1 MSKCDF
7 LKREVNYLGHIVS
20 ASGIKP
26 DPEKVK
32 AIQNLATPTTVKG
45 VRSFIGM
52 CGYYRRFVP
61 NFVKIAKPLTDL
73 TKKNRHFYWTE
84 ECQVS
89 FETLRTA
96 LMEAPVLAYTDISKP
111 YKVYT
116 DASNYAIDAA
126 LVQDTGM
133 GERVIQYL
141 SHQLNETQRRWP
153 IIEKEANAIVYGIQK
168 FRPYLLGSKFT
179 VMTDHKPL
187 KHLFTSEMRNPRI
200 QRWAIMLDEYGCDIE
215 YISGS
220 RNAVADALLRLG
232 SRGEN
237 MASESY
243 VESPANYASQ
253 TKEGVNRQSAE
264 VSDVEAVRGRV
275 KGKVSAFLPF

>member
-1 MSKCDF
+1 MGLRSGYWQIELDEESKEKTAFTSFMGLNQFRVLPFGLSSAGSICSELMNKTLAEIQHKFAMANLDVVIFSRTFEDHLEHVEAVFSRLRDAGLKLKMSKCDF
-7 LKREVNYLGHIVS
+7 LKREVNSLGHIVS
-20 ASGIKP
+20 ASGFKP

-61 NFVKIAKPLTDL
+61 NFAKIAKPLTDL
-73 TKKNRHFYWTE
+73 TKKNRRFYWTE

-96 LMEAPVLAYTDISKP
+96 LMEAPVLAYPDISKP

-116 DASNYAIDAA
+116 DASNYAIGAA

-141 SHQLNETQRRWP
+141 SHQLNETQRRWALAYYR
-153 IIEKEANAIVYGIQK
+153 K
-168 FRPYLLGSKFT
+168 GS
-179 VMTDHKPL
+179 
-187 KHLFTSEMRNPRI
+187 
-200 QRWAIMLDEYGCDIE
+200 
-215 YISGS
+215 
-220 RNAVADALLRLG
+220 LRYCLWN
-232 SRGEN
+232 SKI
-237 MASESY
+237 
-243 VESPANYASQ
+243 P
-253 TKEGVNRQSAE
+253 T
-264 VSDVEAVRGRV
+264 
-275 KGKVSAFLPF
+275 LPTWF

>member
-1 MSKCDF
+1 MIPGLNQFRVLPFGLSSAGSIFSELMNKTLAGIQHKFAMAYLDDVIIFSRTFEDHLEHVEAVFSRLRDAGLKLKMSKCDF

-61 NFVKIAKPLTDL
+61 NFAKIAKPLTDL

-96 LMEAPVLAYTDISKP
+96 LLSWKLQFWLTPILANRT
-111 YKVYT
+111 
-116 DASNYAIDAA
+116 
-126 LVQDTGM
+126 
-133 GERVIQYL
+133 
-141 SHQLNETQRRWP
+141 
-153 IIEKEANAIVYGIQK
+153 
-168 FRPYLLGSKFT
+168 KFT
-179 VMTDHKPL
+179 RMH
-187 KHLFTSEMRNPRI
+187 
-200 QRWAIMLDEYGCDIE
+200 QIMQLAQL
-215 YISGS
+215 SF
-220 RNAVADALLRLG
+220 RTPVW
-232 SRGEN
+232 
-237 MASESY
+237 
-243 VESPANYASQ
+243 V
-253 TKEGVNRQSAE
+253 KE
-264 VSDVEAVRGRV
+264 
-275 KGKVSAFLPF
+275 

>member
-1 MSKCDF
+1 M
-7 LKREVNYLGHIVS
+7 S

-32 AIQNLATPTTVKG
+32 AIQSLATPTTVKG

-61 NFVKIAKPLTDL
+61 SFAKIAKPLTDL

-96 LMEAPVLAYTDISKP
+96 LMEAPVLAYPDISKP

-116 DASNYAIDAA
+116 DASNYAIGAA

-153 IIEKEANAIVYGIQK
+153 IIEKESYAIVYGIQK

-187 KHLFTSEMRNPRI
+187 KQLFTSEMRNPRI

-215 YISGS
+215 YVSGS
-220 RNAVADALLRLG
+220 QNVVADALSRLG
-232 SRGEN
+232 PAGGEDIEDEE
-237 MASESY
+237 MMTGES
-243 VESPANYASQ
+243 SLGPANYAGQIQGDADVQGIGSDEVNVIDSDRAPGVQ
-253 TKEGVNRQSAE
+253 LQKE
-264 VSDVEAVRGRV
+264 VET
-275 KGKVSAFLPF
+275 